1 MSKIQALKT
10 FLEDYAVFFEGLLE
24 DEKNKLQTLMQG
36 DLKAIEHTISIQQVN
51 EKRIQNIEK
60 KRELFQAEEGYANLT
75 LKQIVD
81 LFEGTEKHQLTTM
94 YQRIQTAIQEVK
106 YYNQKGIEVATTN
119 LKLAGD
125 SHKENT
131 YSKESIQRK

>member
-1 MSKIQALKT
+1 MSKAETLKA
-10 FLEDYAVFFEGLLE
+10 FLEDYAVFFEGLLT
-24 DEKNKLQTLMQG
+24 DEKNKLQTLMHG

-60 KRELFQAEEGYANLT
+60 KREVFQAEEGYANLT

-81 LFEGTEKHQLTTM
+81 LFQGAEKQQLTAM

-119 LKLAGD
+119 LKLAGENR
-125 SHKENT
+125 KENT
-131 YSKESIQRK
+131 YSKESIQKK